1 MLGPVVCDIVGT
13 TLSEIE
19 KRRIAH
25 PLVGMVI
32 LFARNYENRTQLEKL
47 CQAIH
52 DIKPGVLIGVDH
64 EGGRVQ
70 RFRDGFTEI
79 PAMSAYGRAYRDDPE
94 ATARALTA
102 AGFVMASTNGAVQI
116 ACNLTL
122 KNFGG
127 DLYIG
132 IMTDMSAVVN
142 GKKKRRL
149 AAPL

>member
-47 CQAIH
+47 CRAIH

-102 AGFVMASTNGAVQI
+102 VGFPNCARLVSTLRLLL
-116 ACNLTL
+116 CLTWI
-122 KNFGG
+122 GG
-127 DLYIG
+127 RAKSL
-132 IMTDMSAVVN
+132 VN
-142 GKKKRRL
+142 ALLRSIL
-149 AAPL
+149 VL

>member
-13 TLSEIE
+13 TLSGIE

-47 CQAIH
+47 CRAIH

-102 AGFVMASTNGAVQI
+102 AGFVMASELRTAGVDFTFAPVLDLDWGQSQI
-116 ACNLTL
+116 
-122 KNFGG
+122 
-127 DLYIG
+127 IG
-132 IMTDMSAVVN
+132 VYLVAKWS
-142 GKKKRRL
+142 K
-149 AAPL
+149 

>member
-47 CQAIH
+47 CRAIH

-70 RFRDGFTEI
+70 RFPQRL
-79 PAMSAYGRAYRDDPE
+79 YRNSCDE
-94 ATARALTA
+94 
-102 AGFVMASTNGAVQI
+102 
-116 ACNLTL
+116 
-122 KNFGG
+122 
-127 DLYIG
+127 
-132 IMTDMSAVVN
+132 
-142 GKKKRRL
+142 RL
-149 AAPL
+149 RPRL

>member
-47 CQAIH
+47 CRAIH

-64 EGGRVQ
+64 EGSDGESPDGR
-70 RFRDGFTEI
+70 RFCDGF
-79 PAMSAYGRAYRDDPE
+79 R
-94 ATARALTA
+94 TAHGWCR
-102 AGFVMASTNGAVQI
+102 
-116 ACNLTL
+116 
-122 KNFGG
+122 
-127 DLYIG
+127 LYVC
-132 IMTDMSAVVN
+132 SCA
-142 GKKKRRL
+142 
-149 AAPL
+149 

>member
-47 CQAIH
+47 CRAIH

-70 RFRDGFTEI
+70 RFRDGFTVI

-102 AGFVMASTNGAVQI
+102 AGFVMASELRTAGVDFTFAPVLDLI
-116 ACNLTL
+116 
-122 KNFGG
+122 GG
-127 DLYIG
+127 RAKSL
-132 IMTDMSAVVN
+132 VN
-142 GKKKRRL
+142 ALLRSIL
-149 AAPL
+149 AL

>member
-25 PLVGMVI
+25 PLIGMVI

-47 CQAIH
+47 CRAIH
-52 DIKPGVLIGVDH
+52 DIKPAVLIGVDH

-79 PAMSAYGRAYRDDPE
+79 PAMSAYGRAY
-94 ATARALTA
+94 ARLVSTLRLLLCLTWIGGRAKSSVNALLR
-102 AGFVMASTNGAVQI
+102 SI
-116 ACNLTL
+116 
-122 KNFGG
+122 
-127 DLYIG
+127 
-132 IMTDMSAVVN
+132 
-142 GKKKRRL
+142 L
-149 AAPL
+149 AL